1 MCEICQ
7 DKANGVGQLG
17 NLQVKVCGLTNVA
30 DAIRAESAGANYG
43 GMILSQGF
51 GRSISL
57 ETVTKIV
64 SAIKMPVVPVLVN
77 EDIDTAEHLS
87 RTAKAAVIQL
97 HGKETSA
104 YVQELAMRGDWSI
117 WKAIAVKGKT
127 EVLEALAEWEPFVDG
142 IVLDGWS
149 PGSPGGTGTKFA
161 WEEIGAVRDKFSGN
175 LELIVAGGLNHTNV
189 RDAVGCLR
197 PDAVDVSS
205 GVESRVG
212 KKDGQLMELFM
223 RNARSLEHRQIGQL

>member
-7 DKANGVGQLG
+7 DKTNGVGQLG

-87 RTAKAAVIQL
+87 RTAKATVIQL

-104 YVQELAMRGDWSI
+104 YVQSAEEGERRRWLVERCGCRHLLLSCRASSKYQIPDVTACRPCF
-117 WKAIAVKGKT
+117 AP
-127 EVLEALAEWEPFVDG
+127 VLFFIRRCSVDG
-142 IVLDGWS
+142 EWS
-149 PGSPGGTGTKFA
+149 FNCGGRQGCS
-161 WEEIGAVRDKFSGN
+161 EESW
-175 LELIVAGGLNHTNV
+175 
-189 RDAVGCLR
+189 
-197 PDAVDVSS
+197 
-205 GVESRVG
+205 
-212 KKDGQLMELFM
+212 
-223 RNARSLEHRQIGQL
+223 